1 MTELVERDR
10 TIAGPGYSRWH
21 APAAAL
27 AIHLSIGQVYAFSVF
42 NEPLTHLIGVTQ
54 SAPDDWS
61 LTTLGWVF
69 STAIIVLGL
78 SAACFGRWAER
89 VGPRQTAVAAALCFG
104 SGFLIAAFGIEA
116 HLYSLLFLG
125 YGVIG
130 GCGLGLGYIAPI
142 STLIRWFPD
151 RPGHATGLAIMGFGG
166 GALIGAPL
174 AQRLIELFATEVSVG
189 VAETFACMGVLYT
202 GFMLLG
208 AANIKQPPP
217 GWVPP
222 RRPRETILGS
232 QRSPPEAVTVGTAVR
247 QPQFYLLCTILCL
260 NVTAGIGVLGQAA
273 VMCRD
278 MFPEVTPAGAAGF
291 VGLLGLFNMAG
302 RLIWSTIS
310 DRLGRRSTYAV
321 FFGLGFCLYALIP
334 SAGQAGS
341 ITPFVAS
348 YAVILSMY
356 GGGFATIP
364 AYIRDVFGSHQVGA
378 IHGRLLLSWS
388 VAGLV
393 GPAIVNYLRSAE
405 ISRGV
410 PPADAYG
417 LIMYV
422 MAGLLAL
429 GFLCNAL
436 MRPLARPVW
445 SKELPISGS

>member
-1 MTELVERDR
+1 MSELVEGNRSV
-10 TIAGPGYSRWH
+10 AGPGYSRWQ

-42 NEPLTHLIGVTQ
+42 NEPLTHLIGVTR

-69 STAIIVLGL
+69 STAIMVLGL

-89 VGPRQTAVAAALCFG
+89 VGPRQTASVAALCFG

-116 HLYSLLFLG
+116 HLYVLLLLG
-125 YGVIG
+125 YGVVG

-142 STLIRWFPD
+142 SALIRWFPD

-174 AQRLIELFATEVSVG
+174 AQRLIEQFATASSVG

-208 AANIKQPPP
+208 AANLKQPPH
-217 GWVPP
+217 GWAPP
-222 RRPRETILGS
+222 EG
-232 QRSPPEAVTVGTAVR
+232 RSPAIFGVERAPPEGVTVGAAVR
-247 QPQFYLLCTILCL
+247 RPQFYLLCAILCC

-273 VMCRD
+273 LMCRE
-278 MFPEVTPAGAAGF
+278 MFSGVTPDAAAGF

-302 RLIWSTIS
+302 RLVWSSIS
-310 DRLGRRSTYAV
+310 DHLGRRATYAL
-321 FFGLGFCLYALIP
+321 FFGLGFCLYGFIP
-334 SAGQAGS
+334 STGQAGS
-341 ITPFVAS
+341 ITMFVAG

-364 AYIRDVFGSHQVGA
+364 AYVRDVFGTHQVGA

-388 VAGLV
+388 IAGLV
-393 GPAIVNYLRSAE
+393 GPAMVNYLREAE
-405 ISRGV
+405 IARGV
-410 PPADAYG
+410 PHADAYS
-417 LIMYV
+417 LVMYV
-422 MAGLLAL
+422 MAGLLAV

-436 MRPLARPVW
+436 MRPLPRAVW
-445 SKELPISGS
+445 PERRSVSGT